1 MEQEESRPR
10 LKKAGRVVRIAVI
23 ATVIVVAMGAF
34 LLLLGA
40 LAIYQAGYRPLD
52 SEKEEV
58 KLAPWAGTGEVDTS
72 RATLRVL
79 SLNLNYGAGIR
90 PMNIEGGEF
99 WSLAP
104 GKVNQRLDAV
114 VALARKLDVDVLL
127 LQGVDFGSRFAG
139 GTDQAEYLA
148 RKLKFGYLSR
158 ARMWKHPH
166 LPYPNPLGGEMVG
179 PVDMGLA
186 MVSRLPLLTANRYA
200 LPQAA
205 RENWWKSTFSPH
217 FCLQHGKFSARSK
230 YIHLFNSQFTSVD
243 DDLERERQARQVA
256 ALISQESGGDGLL
269 AGTFYAQPK
278 RTSDIREGRRP
289 DYTLDLLR
297 HKLNFQVLFTDVEAS
312 AAPGKFSTF
321 TAKGRDAAIWDYL
334 LPEKGL
340 TVGSWRIVDME
351 EPVSPHK
358 PIFVEFVL

>member
-1 MEQEESRPR
+1 MEHEENRPR
-10 LKKAGRVVRIAVI
+10 LKKAGRAVRIAVTV
-23 ATVIVVAMGAF
+23 AVIVVAMGAF

-40 LAIYQAGYRPLD
+40 LAIYQAGYRPLA
-52 SEKEEV
+52 SEKDEV
-58 KLAPWAGTGEVDTS
+58 KLGPWAGPEEVDDS

-79 SLNLNYGAGIR
+79 SLNLNYGAGAR
-90 PMNIEGGEF
+90 PMNLEDGEF
-99 WSLAP
+99 WALAP
-104 GKVNQRLDAV
+104 GKVGERLDAV
-114 VALARKLDVDVLL
+114 VALGRELDVDVLL
-127 LQGVDFGSRFAG
+127 LQGVDFGSHFAG
-139 GTDQAEYLA
+139 GTDQAEHLA

-166 LPYPNPLGGEMVG
+166 LPYPDPLGGKMVG

-186 MVSRLPLLTANRYA
+186 IVSRFPLLTANRYD

-217 FCLQHGKFSARSK
+217 FCLQHGKISVRSK
-230 YIHLFNSQFTSVD
+230 YVHLFNSQFTSVD

-256 ALISQESGGDGLL
+256 ALISQESGGDGFL
-269 AGTFYAQPK
+269 AGTFYAEPK
-278 RTSDIREGRRP
+278 RTIDIKEGRRP

-297 HKLNFQVLFTDVEAS
+297 HKLNFQPVYTDVEAL
-312 AAPGKFSTF
+312 ADPGKFATF
-321 TAKGRDAAIWDYL
+321 SAEGLETAIWDYL

-340 TVGSWRIVDME
+340 TVGSWRTVEME
-351 EPVSPHK
+351 DPISPHK